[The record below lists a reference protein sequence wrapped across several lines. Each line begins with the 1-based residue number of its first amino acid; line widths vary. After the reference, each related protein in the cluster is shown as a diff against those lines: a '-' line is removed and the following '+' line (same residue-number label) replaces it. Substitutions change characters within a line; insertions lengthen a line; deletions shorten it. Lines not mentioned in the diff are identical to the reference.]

1 MRSRY
6 GKHWALC
13 CNWRHVNARRPAQS
27 ALSSAASVRPS
38 VNLNSPTT
46 PGGSRVP
53 ARLRCRRVCLCVRNP
68 GVARR
73 CCSSS
78 PTCCPR
84 VICSTRF
91 ANCAASRAATLSA
104 CSKRSAANA
113 PARSRSCRKA
123 SEARTRPKPG
133 LRRVHACRSAQGS
146 GESACEHSAAAGA
159 RCPAVVARGGAEQE
173 IPVRYDGKKLWL
185 PQHGAPST
193 HILKPALQPEA
204 EYPDAVLNEAS
215 CLRFAAALGLNV
227 SATTVLTDPEPMLL
241 IARYDRVVDDKKIR
255 RLHQLDMCQLTGILP
270 DQKYESEGGPGI
282 SDMFAQVDAHSA
294 SPALDRLALV
304 DWLLCNFLIG
314 NADAHAKNVAM
325 LYGDDGRLHLAPTYD
340 LLALGYWPRLS
351 ADMAMSIGSER
362 RPEWVQARHWQR
374 LCEAVGLNA
383 APVAAPRPATGG
395 DGGILHRR
403 TSARTRAF
411 AKRLRSGASAR
422 RCASAATGSSG
433 DWPHGG
439 RHESSSRNSF
449 RGTDMPSTSVRR
461 GGGTPKAMPSTTIV
475 PARCLPPTCSPGC
488 GKRSRARLGASTKS
502 HGAAAETTMLD
513 RLRKQID
520 ERGTLDVLRHG
531 VELLGLRRPLAMSQL
546 KPALAMNPV
555 LQARYATNRLRV
567 ARQVRYSLHN
577 ENAIDLALFLNG
589 IPVATVELN
598 SDFTQSVDDAVDQY
612 RFDRNPKPKGQGDA
626 EPLLDFPARRARS
639 FRGKPE
645 RSAHMTTHLSRTR
658 RRTSC
663 SSTSATMAVPAIR
676 CAKVSARRTCGS
688 RSGNA
693 TAGSKSSVVIS
704 SRRATRKSR

>member
-1 MRSRY
+1 M
-6 GKHWALC
+6 
-13 CNWRHVNARRPAQS
+13 
-27 ALSSAASVRPS
+27 
-38 VNLNSPTT
+38 
-46 PGGSRVP
+46 
-53 ARLRCRRVCLCVRNP
+53 
-68 GVARR
+68 ARR

-241 IARYDRVVDDKKIR
+241 IARYDRVVDGTKIR

-374 LCEAVGLNA
+374 LCEAVGLNVRASCGA
-383 APVAAPRPATGG
+383 APCNWRRRRNPCTEELAQELELPQKDRGAAHRRDAAPAQ
-395 DGGILHRR
+395 
-403 TSARTRAF
+403 
-411 AKRLRSGASAR
+411 RLDR
-422 RCASAATGSSG
+422 AATGRTG
-433 DWPHGG
+433 DGMNLH
-439 RHESSSRNSF
+439 HETRF
-449 RGTDMPSTSVRR
+449 EEPICGVLPRCAGVAARR
-461 GGGTPKAMPSTTIV
+461 R
-475 PARCLPPTCSPGC
+475 RCRAL
-488 GKRSRARLGASTKS
+488 RSCPRAVCPRRARLGAGNAAERGWRAWTKS
-502 HGAAAETTMLD
+502 HGAAAETTLLD

-598 SDFTQSVDDAVDQY
+598 SDFTQSVERRGRSVPLRSHY
-612 RFDRNPKPKGQGDA
+612 PKPKGQGRRRTA
-626 EPLLDFPARRARS
+626 ARLSRAARS
-639 FRGKPE
+639 FI
-645 RSAHMTTHLSRTR
+645 SR
-658 RRTSC
+658 
-663 SSTSATMAVPAIR
+663 
-676 CAKVSARRTCGS
+676 
-688 RSGNA
+688 
-693 TAGSKSSVVIS
+693 
-704 SRRATRKSR
+704 